1 MKLRFVLVNG
11 FSPLQASIV
20 IIVLKD
26 IACARMMV
34 HILSILF
41 GVSLLWWYSLIL
53 IIAWLI
59 ILSLISWRSIQ
70 ARPGYGVL

>member
-11 FSPLQASIV
+11 LSPLQASIV
-20 IIVLKD
+20 IIVLED
-26 IACARMMV
+26 ITSARMMV
-34 HILSILF
+34 HILSVLF
-41 GVSLLWWYSLIL
+41 GVSLLWRYSLIL

-59 ILSLISWRSIQ
+59 ILSLICWRSIQ

>member
-1 MKLRFVLVNG
+1 MKLRFVLVNS

-26 IACARMMV
+26 ISCARMMV
-34 HILSILF
+34 HILSALF
-41 GVSLLWWYSLIL
+41 GVSLLWWHSLIL